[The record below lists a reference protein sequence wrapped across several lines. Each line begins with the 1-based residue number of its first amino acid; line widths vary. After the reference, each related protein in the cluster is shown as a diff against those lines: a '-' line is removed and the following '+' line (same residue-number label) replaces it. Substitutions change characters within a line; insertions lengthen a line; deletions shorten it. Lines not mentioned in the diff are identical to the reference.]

1 MRISR
6 RKLLTSGVTLIA
18 AGSALAWL
26 YNRPRSI
33 DSLRDLLIDP
43 NGILDLP
50 SGYSYHILE
59 RAGALMSD
67 GNPVPDAPDGMGC
80 FPGANGQWILV
91 RNHEIREGQTADSIL
106 AYDPERAGGVSRVV
120 VDAKS
125 GERLSSNL
133 LLTGTSRNCAG
144 GPCTEGWLS
153 CEEIDEPNHGYV
165 FLCDPTAHSLQPP
178 RRLTSLG
185 RFAHEAAAVDPETG
199 ITYLTEDATDS
210 AIYRNVPENPNR
222 PFSIGTL
229 QALKIADTDRAD
241 LSTNRRI
248 GDRLSVDWITI
259 DHPQAQ
265 STPTRHQA
273 QAQGAAVLSR
283 GEGMWSG
290 PRGIHLASTDGGPIQ
305 RGQIFH
311 LDIARSGGKD
321 HLSLVAQAE
330 DDNTMANPDN
340 ITINPRGDVYVAED
354 GSPPNLVWQM
364 KPSGEMLTVA
374 RNALN
379 DGSSEFAGLCFSPD
393 GNWMFANLQKE
404 GLTLAI
410 HGPFNS

>member
-1 MRISR
+1 M
-6 RKLLTSGVTLIA
+6 
-18 AGSALAWL
+18 
-26 YNRPRSI
+26 
-33 DSLRDLLIDP
+33 
-43 NGILDLP
+43 
-50 SGYSYHILE
+50 
-59 RAGALMSD
+59 
-67 GNPVPDAPDGMGC
+67 
-80 FPGANGQWILV
+80 
-91 RNHEIREGQTADSIL
+91 
-106 AYDPERAGGVSRVV
+106 

-210 AIYRNVPENPNR
+210 AIYRYVPENPNR
-222 PFSIGTL
+222 PFSDGTL